1 MAATAADLLTPPRVT
16 RGWYIVAWSHELKA
30 APLRRQLWGRPIVVF
45 RGEGGA
51 IGAAEDRC
59 PHRSIPLSDGKVVD
73 GCLQCPYHGWRFA
86 PDGACTHVPGLAS
99 EPDKAARRM
108 FSLPAVEQQGC
119 IWVWADREH
128 PPEGEPFAFT
138 QADRPGYLTV
148 RRRVR
153 APATLHQVA
162 ENALD
167 VPHTAFLHG
176 GLFRTDGERSPI
188 ECVVQRHATHVECE
202 YIGEARPE
210 GLVGR
215 LLSPSG
221 GEVTHF
227 DRFHLPSVVEVE
239 YRIGEENHIVVQA
252 AMTPLDDYD
261 TELYAVVAV
270 RTRIPSWILRPLV
283 QPIALWIFGQ
293 DRVVLQRQTDTLHRF
308 GEQRFVST
316 EIDLLGPHIHAMLRR
331 AAEGRPAP
339 ERPSQPRTVTML
351 V

>member
-1 MAATAADLLTPPRVT
+1 MALTPADLLQPPRVT
-16 RGWYIVAWSHELKA
+16 RGWFVVCWSHELGTK
-30 APLRRQLWGRPIVVF
+30 PIQRRLWGQPIVLF
-45 RGEGGA
+45 RGRDGA
-51 IGAAEDRC
+51 IGAAQDRC
-59 PHRSIPLSDGKVVD
+59 PHRNVPLSQGRVVD
-73 GCLQCPYHGWRFA
+73 GCLECPYHGWRFT
-86 PDGACTHVPGLAS
+86 PDGACAHIPGLANEQERAS
-99 EPDKAARRM
+99 RR
-108 FSLPAVEQQGC
+108 SHALPVREAQGC
-119 IWVWADREH
+119 IWVWPDADH
-128 PPEGEPFAFT
+128 APDHEPFTFQHAE
-138 QADRPGYLTV
+138 REGYLTV

-176 GLFRTDGERSPI
+176 GLFRTDGDRSPI
-188 ECVVQRHATHVECE
+188 ECVVQRHADRAECE

-227 DRFHLPSVVEVE
+227 DRFFLPSIVEVE
-239 YRIGEENHIVVQA
+239 YRIGDENHIVVNA
-252 AMTPLDDYD
+252 AMTPIDDYD

-270 RTRIPSWILRPLV
+270 RTRIPSWLLRPLV

-293 DRVVLQRQTDTLHRF
+293 DRVVLQQQTATMHAF

-316 EIDLLGPHIHAMLRR
+316 ELDLLGPHILAMLRR
-331 AAEGRPAP
+331 AAEGKAAP
-339 ERPSQPRTVTML
+339 ERASTPKRVTML